1 MHASLY
7 FLMKFKSMLLQ
18 KRKKKKIQVHTGSI
32 FTIPIIG
39 LLMHCTPDSV
49 DTCFIIRSIKA
60 MSHLS
65 KVPFVSSTTS
75 LFLAATISAYHMLL
89 LTNIS
94 GG

>member
-7 FLMKFKSMLLQ
+7 FLMNFISMLLQ
-18 KRKKKKIQVHTGSI
+18 KRTKEKDTGSHRFI

-65 KVPFVSSTTS
+65 KVPIVSSTTS
-75 LFLAATISAYHMLL
+75 LFLAATISAYHMLF
-89 LTNIS
+89 
-94 GG
+94 